1 MEHSFNS
8 QIHKV
13 FLRVYPKY
21 TINQSFIIKKNK
33 NMKKVIFRIL
43 PSVILLVAAIV
54 VLGGCEKKN
63 ENNNEN
69 EKENKNPLKNTEWK
83 LINFVDVANNTKKT
97 PEPDSEKCYILK
109 FLEKGD
115 SLTAVSSTNNFIGT
129 YTIDT
134 QTHYI
139 LITNF
144 CGTKIKELY
153 DGILYVKS
161 LITVN
166 KYTIDKDIL
175 KLYYND
181 NKNYLEFK
189 RK

>member
-1 MEHSFNS
+1 
-8 QIHKV
+8 
-13 FLRVYPKY
+13 
-21 TINQSFIIKKNK
+21 
-33 NMKKVIFRIL
+33 MKKSFFRIL
-43 PSVILLVAAIV
+43 PAVILFVAAIV
-54 VLGGCEKKN
+54 VLGGCENKN
-63 ENNNEN
+63 
-69 EKENKNPLKNTEWK
+69 ENKNPLKNTEWK

-189 RK
+189 RR

>member
-1 MEHSFNS
+1 
-8 QIHKV
+8 
-13 FLRVYPKY
+13 
-21 TINQSFIIKKNK
+21 
-33 NMKKVIFRIL
+33 MKKLIFRLL
-43 PSVILLVAAIV
+43 PAVILLVAAVV

-83 LINFVDVANNTKKT
+83 LINFVDVTNNTKKT

-161 LITVN
+161 LIIVN

-189 RK
+189 RR

>member
-1 MEHSFNS
+1 
-8 QIHKV
+8 
-13 FLRVYPKY
+13 
-21 TINQSFIIKKNK
+21 
-33 NMKKVIFRIL
+33 MKKSFFRIL
-43 PSVILLVAAIV
+43 PAVILFVAAV
-54 VLGGCEKKN
+54 MVLGGCVK
-63 ENNNEN
+63 
-69 EKENKNPLKNTEWK
+69 KENKNPLKNTEWK

>member
-1 MEHSFNS
+1 
-8 QIHKV
+8 
-13 FLRVYPKY
+13 
-21 TINQSFIIKKNK
+21 
-33 NMKKVIFRIL
+33 MKKVIFRIL

-83 LINFVDVANNTKKT
+83 LINFVDVTNNTKKT

-109 FLEKGD
+109 FLEKVD

-161 LITVN
+161 LIIVN

>member
-1 MEHSFNS
+1 
-8 QIHKV
+8 
-13 FLRVYPKY
+13 
-21 TINQSFIIKKNK
+21 
-33 NMKKVIFRIL
+33 MKKSFFRIL
-43 PSVILLVAAIV
+43 PAVILLVAAIV
-54 VLGGCEKKN
+54 VLGGCKKKN

-83 LINFVDVANNTKKT
+83 LINFVDVTNNTKKT

>member
-1 MEHSFNS
+1 
-8 QIHKV
+8 
-13 FLRVYPKY
+13 
-21 TINQSFIIKKNK
+21 
-33 NMKKVIFRIL
+33 MKKVIFRIL
-43 PSVILLVAAIV
+43 PAVILFVAAVV

>member
-1 MEHSFNS
+1 
-8 QIHKV
+8 
-13 FLRVYPKY
+13 
-21 TINQSFIIKKNK
+21 
-33 NMKKVIFRIL
+33 MKKVIFRIL
-43 PSVILLVAAIV
+43 PAVILFVAAVV

-161 LITVN
+161 LIKVN

-189 RK
+189 RR

>member
-1 MEHSFNS
+1 
-8 QIHKV
+8 
-13 FLRVYPKY
+13 
-21 TINQSFIIKKNK
+21 
-33 NMKKVIFRIL
+33 MKKVIFRIL
-43 PSVILLVAAIV
+43 PAVILLVAAIV
-54 VLGGCEKKN
+54 VLGGCVK
-63 ENNNEN
+63 
-69 EKENKNPLKNTEWK
+69 KENKNPLKNTEWK

>member
-1 MEHSFNS
+1 
-8 QIHKV
+8 
-13 FLRVYPKY
+13 
-21 TINQSFIIKKNK
+21 
-33 NMKKVIFRIL
+33 MKKLIFRIL
-43 PSVILLVAAIV
+43 PAVILFVAAVV

-69 EKENKNPLKNTEWK
+69 KKENKNPLKNTEWK

>member
-1 MEHSFNS
+1 
-8 QIHKV
+8 
-13 FLRVYPKY
+13 
-21 TINQSFIIKKNK
+21 
-33 NMKKVIFRIL
+33 MKKSFFRIL
-43 PSVILLVAAIV
+43 PAVILLVAAIV
-54 VLGGCEKKN
+54 VLGGCENKN
-63 ENNNEN
+63 
-69 EKENKNPLKNTEWK
+69 ENKNPLKNTEWK

-115 SLTAVSSTNNFIGT
+115 SLTAVSSTNNFIGK

-161 LITVN
+161 LIIVN

>member
-1 MEHSFNS
+1 
-8 QIHKV
+8 
-13 FLRVYPKY
+13 
-21 TINQSFIIKKNK
+21 
-33 NMKKVIFRIL
+33 MKKLIFRIL
-43 PSVILLVAAIV
+43 PAVILFVAAVV

>member
-1 MEHSFNS
+1 
-8 QIHKV
+8 
-13 FLRVYPKY
+13 
-21 TINQSFIIKKNK
+21 
-33 NMKKVIFRIL
+33 MKKVIFRIL
-43 PSVILLVAAIV
+43 PAVILFVAAIV
-54 VLGGCEKKN
+54 VLGGCENKN
-63 ENNNEN
+63 
-69 EKENKNPLKNTEWK
+69 ENKNPLKNTEWK

-134 QTHYI
+134 QIHYI

-161 LITVN
+161 LIIVN

-189 RK
+189 RR

>member
-1 MEHSFNS
+1 
-8 QIHKV
+8 
-13 FLRVYPKY
+13 
-21 TINQSFIIKKNK
+21 
-33 NMKKVIFRIL
+33 MKKLIFRIL
-43 PSVILLVAAIV
+43 PAVILFVAAVV

-153 DGILYVKS
+153 DGILYVES
-161 LITVN
+161 LIKVN

-181 NKNYLEFK
+181 NKKYLEFK
-189 RK
+189 RR

>member
-1 MEHSFNS
+1 
-8 QIHKV
+8 
-13 FLRVYPKY
+13 
-21 TINQSFIIKKNK
+21 
-33 NMKKVIFRIL
+33 MKKSFFRIL
-43 PSVILLVAAIV
+43 PAVILFLAAIV
-54 VLGGCEKKN
+54 VLGGCVK
-63 ENNNEN
+63 
-69 EKENKNPLKNTEWK
+69 KENKNPLKNTEWK

-189 RK
+189 RR

>member
-1 MEHSFNS
+1 
-8 QIHKV
+8 
-13 FLRVYPKY
+13 
-21 TINQSFIIKKNK
+21 
-33 NMKKVIFRIL
+33 MKKSFFRIL
-43 PSVILLVAAIV
+43 PAVILLVAAIV
-54 VLGGCEKKN
+54 VLGGCENKN
-63 ENNNEN
+63 
-69 EKENKNPLKNTEWK
+69 ENKNPLKNTEWK

-161 LITVN
+161 LIIVN

>member
-1 MEHSFNS
+1 
-8 QIHKV
+8 
-13 FLRVYPKY
+13 
-21 TINQSFIIKKNK
+21 
-33 NMKKVIFRIL
+33 MKKSFLRIL
-43 PSVILLVAAIV
+43 PAVILFVAAVV
-54 VLGGCEKKN
+54 VLGGCVK
-63 ENNNEN
+63 
-69 EKENKNPLKNTEWK
+69 KENKNPLVNTEWK

-161 LITVN
+161 LIIVN

-189 RK
+189 RR

>member
-1 MEHSFNS
+1 
-8 QIHKV
+8 
-13 FLRVYPKY
+13 
-21 TINQSFIIKKNK
+21 
-33 NMKKVIFRIL
+33 MKKSFFRIL
-43 PSVILLVAAIV
+43 PAVILFVAAIV
-54 VLGGCEKKN
+54 VLGGCVK
-63 ENNNEN
+63 
-69 EKENKNPLKNTEWK
+69 KENKNPLKNTEWK
-83 LINFVDVANNTKKT
+83 LINFVNVGNNTKKT

>member
-1 MEHSFNS
+1 
-8 QIHKV
+8 
-13 FLRVYPKY
+13 
-21 TINQSFIIKKNK
+21 
-33 NMKKVIFRIL
+33 MKKVIFRIL
-43 PSVILLVAAIV
+43 PAVILLVAAVV

-83 LINFVDVANNTKKT
+83 LINFVDVTNNTKKT

-181 NKNYLEFK
+181 NTNYLEFK

>member
-1 MEHSFNS
+1 
-8 QIHKV
+8 
-13 FLRVYPKY
+13 
-21 TINQSFIIKKNK
+21 
-33 NMKKVIFRIL
+33 MKKLIL
-43 PSVILLVAAIV
+43 KSLPAVLLLVGAFIV
-54 VLGGCEKKN
+54 LSGCEKK
-63 ENNNEN
+63 
-69 EKENKNPLKNTEWK
+69 KENKNPLKNTEWE
-83 LINFVDVANNTKKT
+83 LVNFVDVANNTNKT
-97 PEPDSEKCYILK
+97 PEPNSEMCYILK
-109 FLEKGD
+109 FLETGD

-161 LITVN
+161 LIIVN

-189 RK
+189 RR

>member
-1 MEHSFNS
+1 
-8 QIHKV
+8 
-13 FLRVYPKY
+13 
-21 TINQSFIIKKNK
+21 
-33 NMKKVIFRIL
+33 MKKVIFRIL
-43 PSVILLVAAIV
+43 PAVILFVSAIV
-54 VLGGCEKKN
+54 VLGGCENKN
-63 ENNNEN
+63 
-69 EKENKNPLKNTEWK
+69 ENKNPLKNTEWK

-161 LITVN
+161 LIIVN